1 MDNTALYHHSP
12 YHYHHHH
19 HHNSIMNLN
28 DSISNGQGN
37 ASGTGIYVL
46 STIDVDRLS
55 SSIQSLE
62 NDMNFFFQ
70 NYLSSSSSSSSSS
83 SVNMSPPSP
92 SSSTSSSSMTSYS
105 RTIRHLLVLLKS
117 SKKLLEVRRSLK
129 THDTSVSRAIIEKV
143 LVISYTTNT
152 TNHKLIL
159 TSIVMMM
166 RFTS

>member
-1 MDNTALYHHSP
+1 MNSTVLYRHYP

-19 HHNSIMNLN
+19 HRHHHSIINLN

-37 ASGTGIYVL
+37 VSGTGIYVL

-55 SSIQSLE
+55 SSIHSLE

-70 NYLSSSSSSSSSS
+70 NYLSSSASS

-92 SSSTSSSSMTSYS
+92 SSSPSSSSSITSYS

-129 THDTSVSRAIIEKV
+129 AHDTSVSRAIIEKV
-143 LVISYTTNT
+143 LVISNTTNT
-152 TNHKLIL
+152 TNH
-159 TSIVMMM
+159 
-166 RFTS
+166 

>member
-1 MDNTALYHHSP
+1 
-12 YHYHHHH
+12 
-19 HHNSIMNLN
+19 MNLN

-55 SSIQSLE
+55 SSIHSLE
-62 NDMNFFFQ
+62 NDMDFFFQ
-70 NYLSSSSSSSSSS
+70 NYLSSSSS

-92 SSSTSSSSMTSYS
+92 SSSTSSSITSYS

-143 LVISYTTNT
+143 LIISYTTNT
-152 TNHKLIL
+152 TNH
-159 TSIVMMM
+159 
-166 RFTS
+166 